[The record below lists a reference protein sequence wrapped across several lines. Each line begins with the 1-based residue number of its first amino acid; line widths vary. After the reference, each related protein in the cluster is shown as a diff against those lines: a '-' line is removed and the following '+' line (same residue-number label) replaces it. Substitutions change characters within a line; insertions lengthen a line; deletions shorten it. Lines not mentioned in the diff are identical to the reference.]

1 MRNIDILVG
10 LEREINKFDSQ
21 LDKPSTDESL
31 FWLNQAVGKFI
42 KLRFNS
48 DLVHGT
54 SYEQNDK
61 RREDLIQPSYTS
73 YIITYPEDFMFSLNE
88 DVVISDLDGEN
99 KINTCMFECT
109 QDSFMY
115 RVNNSLTDF
124 HYRFHRARPLRVRN
138 SNGCMLLTDKQY
150 KISEYSLGYL
160 RKPTEITLDNPYDE
174 YEDFEDIIMP
184 EIIKIA
190 AQMYLENKKDER
202 YKTITQDVNTQ
213 E

>member
-1 MRNIDILVG
+1 
-10 LEREINKFDSQ
+10 
-21 LDKPSTDESL
+21 
-31 FWLNQAVGKFI
+31 
-42 KLRFNS
+42 
-48 DLVHGT
+48 
-54 SYEQNDK
+54 
-61 RREDLIQPSYTS
+61 
-73 YIITYPEDFMFSLNE
+73 
-88 DVVISDLDGEN
+88 
-99 KINTCMFECT
+99 
-109 QDSFMY
+109 MY

-150 KISEYSLGYL
+150 KISKYSLGYL

-202 YKTITQDVNTQ
+202 YRTITQEVHTQ